1 MEGAMPDLN
10 ETMSGVELRQT
21 RIAHGDTQKQ
31 CAEKLYCDV
40 ERIKDY
46 EQGVHGLSPQQ
57 THLIRLTY
65 DPLYRAQWLQSL
77 HKRDT

>member
-1 MEGAMPDLN
+1 MPDRT
-10 ETMSGVELRQT
+10 ETMTGDELRHART
-21 RIAHGDTQKQ
+21 AHGDTRKQ
-31 CAEKLYCDV
+31 CAEKLHCNV

-46 EQGVHGLSPQQ
+46 EQGVHRLSPQQ

-65 DPLYRAQWLQSL
+65 DSLYRAQWLQSL